1 MTNKKESVSPVEVEF
16 YYIMAVQK
24 DGTIQTFREIPAE
37 GLEAERPFNT
47 LDIFKVSKE
56 VVADIEAQ
64 LLADRVTQGVL
75 SVLDTRQQSVSE
87 KVADALKARGV
98 EFNAGESVVD
108 FSADNVQDADI
119 VKD

>member
-1 MTNKKESVSPVEVEF
+1 MTNKETPVEVEF
-16 YYIMAVQK
+16 YFIMAVEK
-24 DGTIQTFREIPAE
+24 NGTIQTFREIPAE
-37 GLEAERPFNT
+37 GIEAERPFNT

-64 LLADRVTQGVL
+64 LLADRVVQGVL
-75 SVLDTRQQSVSE
+75 SVLDNRERSVSD

-98 EFNAGESVVD
+98 EFNAGESVVE

>member
-1 MTNKKESVSPVEVEF
+1 M
-16 YYIMAVQK
+16 
-24 DGTIQTFREIPAE
+24 
-37 GLEAERPFNT
+37 
-47 LDIFKVSKE
+47 SKE

-64 LLADRVTQGVL
+64 LLADRVIQGVL
-75 SVLDTRQQSVSE
+75 SVLDTRERSVSD

-98 EFNAGESVVD
+98 EFNAGESVVE